1 MYADR
6 GVTYEFRRYEH
17 VYQTTI
23 KLFSLVSQVTNNS

>member
-6 GVTYEFRRYEH
+6 GVTYEYRHHEH

-23 KLFSLVSQVTNNS
+23 KLHSLASQVTNNS